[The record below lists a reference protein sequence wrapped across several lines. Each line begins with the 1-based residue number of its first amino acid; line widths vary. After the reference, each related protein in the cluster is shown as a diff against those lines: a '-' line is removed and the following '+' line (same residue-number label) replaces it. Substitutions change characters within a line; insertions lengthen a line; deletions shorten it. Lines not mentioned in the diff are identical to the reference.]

1 MAQDRFYFWRG
12 YYDALATLQTD
23 EQRGRFVMA
32 ICQYA
37 FCGEVPDLSDDPIL
51 RFAWM
56 VVRDQVAE
64 SVEIGRKQSER
75 GSKGGRPKKTTAKT
89 TAKSGVKS
97 TAESVRYGNVP
108 SGYAPSLTAP
118 ALAADERP
126 PAGVDAT
133 TDPRWADVKPMSSDE
148 AGRAVAAL
156 FASMEEQERGDG

>member
-126 PAGVDAT
+126 PAGVDVTA
-133 TDPRWADVKPMSSDE
+133 DPRWADVKPMSSDE